1 MGRGRVLILDD
12 DPTVGQ
18 ILSMMAQACGHDS
31 LWCETAA
38 DFLQRLADWSPTHL
52 AIDLT
57 LPDTTGVEV
66 LHQVARVGSTARI
79 IVCSGAGR
87 GDLDAAL
94 QACTALGLAAGGVL
108 AKPFRLADVRLLL
121 VGGAAA

>member
-1 MGRGRVLILDD
+1 MARGRMLILDD

-18 ILSMMAQACGHDS
+18 ILAMMVQACRFES
-31 LWCETAA
+31 RWCETAA
-38 DFLQRLADWSPTHL
+38 AFLHGLTDWAPTHL

-66 LHQVARVGSTARI
+66 LRQVARVGSGARV

-87 GDLDAAL
+87 LELDAAL
-94 QACTALGLAAGGVL
+94 AECRTLGLAAGGVL
-108 AKPFRLADVRLLL
+108 PKPFRLADVRALLDD
-121 VGGAAA
+121 GG